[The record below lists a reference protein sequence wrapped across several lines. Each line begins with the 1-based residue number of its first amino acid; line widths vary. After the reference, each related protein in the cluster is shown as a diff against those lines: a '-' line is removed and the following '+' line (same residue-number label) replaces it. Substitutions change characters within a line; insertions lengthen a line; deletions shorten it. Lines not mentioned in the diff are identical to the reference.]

1 MDNYELTDIEDGVNL
16 NKLHEKIK
24 KEMEKKEKPNKNKP
38 EQIFVNFKKKFTNKK
53 KKK

>member
-1 MDNYELTDIEDGVNL
+1 MDNYELTDIEEGINL
-16 NKLHEKIK
+16 NTLHKKIK

-38 EQIFVNFKKKFTNKK
+38 EQIFENFKKKNTNKK